1 MRKKISLPILITV
14 IFLFENSLI
23 SASEGDPLSPPV
35 NNVKYV
41 FAHYMTWFGRP
52 EKSENWYNW
61 AWPQKPNNR
70 NPERMFRNGRR
81 DVASLHYPLIGPYDS
96 TDEDVLEYHILSAKS
111 AGIDG
116 FVVNW
121 YNFSDKGG
129 SSRHIDEGFRN
140 LLRVSEN
147 LGFKVCIDVDD
158 KCMFPPYTGAATRQD
173 AVEEAKKAL
182 RRIFREYA
190 RSEAYFRIDGK
201 PVITNFGWGPPSY
214 SNDKAVSFSPQEWK
228 EILDSVREFK
238 PLFIADH
245 QWHWEKSIKGAGFLQ
260 VADSIYPW
268 VSGGPV
274 PRIKFYE
281 QSKQAVAEGKMK
293 FISGEACPGF
303 DSYGTWGWGGGRT
316 IISREGGKVYRQ
328 TWDECLKYG
337 AKWIQIITWN
347 DFAEGT
353 TIEPTLDYGYEYLE
367 ITSDYTAKIKK
378 IKPDYDALRIPKD
391 IYDIKSRIK
400 RLKEEEGAD
409 NDVLSLSRI
418 DADKAAILVACGYYD
433 EARSLIRQLN
443 PKLKKIEAKTLPKK
457 ELKISMLPEQAFV
470 FTGESQQFEID
481 IKNQSSEDVKGLL
494 KIDTDGDIPKSW
506 ISIGTTDIEIK
517 AGKESKIPFEIKV
530 PQNAEKKK
538 TMAEARLNLNGKMI
552 RSPVALIE
560 VAPSYFNVDI
570 GPRHIL
576 RPKQA
581 EKVSVRIMAQQKN
594 PDSGKVTLK
603 VPDGWK
609 VSPREA
615 SYTMKNIDDV
625 KVDFLVTPGEAKEAA
640 IAALITS
647 KTRGEVSVSEPF
659 VTLNDGEVTLLEGDI
674 NGDGFIDFVLGNDK
688 LEIQISSALG
698 GRILAFYLRQ
708 TGNNQLFLDY
718 PAAGKVP
725 ESKEWV
731 EYGGINDTFPKDW
744 PGELWNNTWDYQ
756 ALTESANEKALIM
769 SSKTKDGLLLKR
781 KMILSAGS
789 NALNVDYTVT
799 NLGNSQTSFAWSNHP
814 DLALGPQEK
823 AQSRHDIV
831 VPGESGVIKETF
843 RAIKDKKYY
852 VPGKGW
858 CVALDTKTGEYF
870 AQRFEKTLVKNI
882 GVWEGEDFFT
892 MEVMLNEISLAPGEK
907 IDFNITYIT
916 GKDDWERE

>member
-1 MRKKISLPILITV
+1 MKMRKKISLVILTAAV
-14 IFLFENSLI
+14 CLSGNNYAMESNKENILLPK
-23 SASEGDPLSPPV
+23 A
-35 NNVKYV
+35 NNEKYV
-41 FAHYMTWFGRP
+41 FAHYMTWFGTP
-52 EKSENWYNW
+52 EVSGKWYNW
-61 AWPQKPNNR
+61 AWPQKPNKR
-70 NPERMFRNGRR
+70 NPERIFHDGRR
-81 DVASLHYPLIGPYDS
+81 DIASLHYPLIGPYDS

-121 YNFSDKGG
+121 YNFSDKEE

-140 LLRVSEN
+140 LLRVSEK

-201 PVITNFGWGPPSY
+201 PVITNFGWGPPFY

-245 QWHWEKSIKGAGFLQ
+245 QWHWGKNIKEAGFLQ

-268 VSGGPV
+268 VSGEPL

-281 QSKQAVAEGKMK
+281 QSKQAVAEGRMK

-303 DSYGTWGWGGGRT
+303 DSYGTWGWGGGRV
-316 IISREGGKVYRQ
+316 IISREGGEVYRQ
-328 TWDECLKYG
+328 TWDECLKYD

-378 IKPDYDALRIPKD
+378 IKPDYDALRVPKD

-409 NDVLSLSRI
+409 NDVLNLCRI
-418 DADKAAILVACGYYD
+418 DADKAVDLVACGYYD
-433 EARSLIRQLN
+433 EAKSLLSQLN
-443 PKLKKIEAKTLPKK
+443 SRRKKIEAKVPPKK
-457 ELKISMLPEQAFV
+457 ELKILILPEQAFV
-470 FTGESQQFEID
+470 VAGESQQFEID
-481 IKNQSSEDVKGLL
+481 IKNQSSEDVRGAL
-494 KIDTDGDIPKSW
+494 KVDTDGDIPEGW
-506 ISIGTTDIEIK
+506 LSIGTTDIEIK

-530 PQNAEKKK
+530 PQNTEKKK
-538 TMAEARLNLNGKMI
+538 VMAEAKLNLNGKMI
-552 RSPVALIE
+552 RSPVAPIE
-560 VAPSYFNVDI
+560 VAPSYFNVVI

-594 PDSGKVTLK
+594 PDSGKVTLR
-603 VPDGWK
+603 VPEGWK

-615 SYTMKNIDDV
+615 SYTMRNIDDV
-625 KVDFLVTPGEAKEAA
+625 KLDFLVTPGEAEEAA
-640 IAALITS
+640 ITALITS

-659 VTLNDGEVTLLEGDI
+659 RALNDGEVALLEGDI

-688 LEIQISSALG
+688 IEVQISSALG

-718 PAAGKVP
+718 PAVDKVP

-744 PGELWNNTWDYQ
+744 PGEFWNNIWDYEV
-756 ALTESANEKALIM
+756 LKESADEKA
-769 SSKTKDGLLLKR
+769 
-781 KMILSAGS
+781 
-789 NALNVDYTVT
+789 
-799 NLGNSQTSFAWSNHP
+799 
-814 DLALGPQEK
+814 
-823 AQSRHDIV
+823 
-831 VPGESGVIKETF
+831 
-843 RAIKDKKYY
+843 
-852 VPGKGW
+852 
-858 CVALDTKTGEYF
+858 
-870 AQRFEKTLVKNI
+870 
-882 GVWEGEDFFT
+882 
-892 MEVMLNEISLAPGEK
+892 
-907 IDFNITYIT
+907 
-916 GKDDWERE
+916 